1 MTITIQQADNT
12 ATELLFTS
20 FNDGYNNHIIM
31 RGVR

>member
-1 MTITIQQADNT
+1 MKITIEQTDNT
-12 ATELLFTS
+12 ATLAFTS